1 MNWLPVGIVELEG
14 VLGLRIPSHIP
25 EIMQGL
31 GKQLMDSLLASR
43 DRRSKEK
50 SQGGM
55 RQQGS
60 TLDGRVLQ
68 WHGHPLS
75 QSEKWFFDRCIRIIV
90 LFYISTN
97 S

>member
-1 MNWLPVGIVELEG
+1 MDGLSVGIMKLEG
-14 VLGLRIPSHIP
+14 ILGLGVPSHVP
-25 EIMQGL
+25 EVVQRL
-31 GKQLMDSLLASR
+31 GKQLMDSLLASG
-43 DRRSKEK
+43 DRRSKEQ

-75 QSEKWFFDRCIRIIV
+75 QSEKWFFDRCIRIVV